1 MNAPS
6 SQASTDMLYREF
18 FQRLFQDADGESL
31 QWTPALDACLS
42 AYYQLQ
48 SSQSAESHPME
59 VMTTFGHCL
68 GIAQALFAAGLIT
81 DRQRRDLDSFAAHY
95 THEKV
100 LPWNGYT
107 FTVTAGRGHPQGITP
122 PTLQ

>member
-1 MNAPS
+1 MSSPS
-6 SQASTDMLYREF
+6 SHTGADMLYREF
-18 FQRLFQDADGESL
+18 FQRLFQDSDGQSL
-31 QWTPALDACLS
+31 EWTPALDACLG

-48 SSQSAESHPME
+48 NSQSAESHPME

-68 GIAQALFAAGLIT
+68 GIAQALLAAGLIT
-81 DRQRRDLDSFAAHY
+81 DRQRRDLDGFAAHY

-100 LPWNGYT
+100 LPWNGCT
-107 FTVTAGRGHPQGITP
+107 FTVTAGRDHPQGITP